1 MSDPTNAT
9 PFGLEDNQNSDVL
22 FVFEDE
28 FNNPT
33 TAPTIDAGSLTA
45 TSSDPAALTATPN
58 ADNSG
63 VTVTADGPLD
73 ADVTVDVAFTV
84 GGVAWTGSETFN
96 VGASAPTQL
105 TLSPQTPTDNVPVAP
120 TPGA

>member
-1 MSDPTNAT
+1 MSNVA
-9 PFGLEDNQNSDVL
+9 FGLEDNQNSDVL
-22 FVFEDE
+22 FE
-28 FNNPT
+28 FLDVDNNPT

-45 TSSDPAALTATPN
+45 TSSDPVSVTATPN

-73 ADVTVDVAFTV
+73 AAVTVSVTFTV
-84 GGVAWTGSETFN
+84 NGAPWAGSEVFD

-105 TLSPQTPTDNVPVAP
+105 VLSPQTPGTNP
-120 TPGA
+120 

>member
-1 MSDPTNAT
+1 MSNV
-9 PFGLEDNQNSDVL
+9 PFGIEDNQNSDVL

-33 TAPTIDAGSLTA
+33 VAPTIDAGSITA
-45 TSSDPAALTATPN
+45 TSSDPAALTVTVN

-63 VTVTADGPLD
+63 VTATADGALD
-73 ADVTVDVAFTV
+73 AAVTVSVEFTV
-84 GGVAWTGSETFN
+84 SGVAWTGSEVFD

-105 TLSPQTPTDNVPVAP
+105 VLSPQTPATNA
-120 TPGA
+120 

>member
-1 MSDPTNAT
+1 MSDV
-9 PFGLEDNQNSDVL
+9 PFGIEDNQNSDVL

-28 FNNPT
+28 FGNPT
-33 TAPTIDAGSLTA
+33 TAPTIDEGSLTA

-63 VTVTADGPLD
+63 VTVTADGALD
-73 ADVTVDVAFTV
+73 AAVTVSVAFTV
-84 GGVAWTGSETFN
+84 GGTPWTGSEVFD

-105 TLSPQTPTDNVPVAP
+105 VLAPQAPQTNP
-120 TPGA
+120 

>member
-1 MSDPTNAT
+1 MSTVPPAET

-28 FNNPT
+28 FGNV
-33 TAPTIDAGSLTA
+33 TASPTIDAGSLTA
-45 TSSDPAALTATPN
+45 TSSDPASLTATPN

-84 GGVAWTGSETFN
+84 GGVAWTGSETFA
-96 VGASAPTQL
+96 VGAGAPTQL
-105 TLSPQTPTDNVPVAP
+105 TLSPQTPTDNAPVAP
-120 TPGA
+120 PAS